1 MWFNHPSFISAKKYI
16 ISEFRNIEKRKKT
29 SDMKDARAALFGR
42 EALPKLLFVCGGD
55 PKYCA
60 RRGEIENYLSKHAKH
75 LLTFRAEY
83 AWETISNTQP
93 EVNALKLEE
102 WLADLSDAVI
112 IIVESFGT
120 VAELG
125 AFSLSE
131 SLRSKLLPILDRRY
145 KDDESFINTGPVRW
159 VDQDSIYKPTI
170 YADFDTILTV
180 IPEILSRIDSNR
192 PKFYNSRNDTE
203 KTIGN
208 FLFTKKEM
216 LFVIILIITSIGPID
231 DENIIDICK
240 KSFGIN
246 KKSDIDDIKL
256 LISLCVA
263 LEIVS
268 HANLSGKI
276 CYTCFN
282 YTKLYNTSTT
292 NHLLNTSQK
301 LRGICVSK
309 LIYIERYKKEIKRL
323 NKNAS

>member
-1 MWFNHPSFISAKKYI
+1 MWFKHPRFLSAKTYL
-16 ISEFRNIEKRKKT
+16 ISEFKDIDKRKKS
-29 SDMKDARAALFGR
+29 SDMKEARGALFGR
-42 EALPKLLFVCGGD
+42 GPLPKLLFICGGD
-55 PKYCA
+55 PKYCN
-60 RRGEIENYLSKHAKH
+60 RRGEIEHYLSKHAKH

-93 EVNALKLEE
+93 GYNALKLEE

-125 AFSLSE
+125 AFSLSAP
-131 SLRSKLLPILDRRY
+131 LRNKLLPILDRRF

-170 YADFDTILTV
+170 YADFETILTV

-192 PKFYNSRNDTE
+192 PKFYNSRTEE
-203 KTIGN
+203 KTLGK

-216 LFVIILIITSIGPID
+216 LFVIILIITSIGPVD
-231 DENIIDICK
+231 DDNIIDICK
-240 KSFGIN
+240 SSFGTN
-246 KKSDIDDIKL
+246 KKSEIEEIKL

-268 HANLSGKI
+268 HVDISGQI
-276 CYTCFN
+276 CYTCQS
-282 YTKLYNTSTT
+282 YTKLYNTPTT
-292 NHLLNTSQK
+292 KHLLNTSQK
-301 LRGICVSK
+301 LRGVCVSK
-309 LIYIERYKKEIKRL
+309 LIYIEDYVNEMKRL
-323 NKNAS
+323 RYYAS

>member
-1 MWFNHPSFISAKKYI
+1 MWFKHPNFISAKQYL
-16 ISEFRNIEKRKKT
+16 ISQFKGIERSKKS
-29 SDMKDARAALFGR
+29 SDMKEARSALFGR
-42 EALPKLLFVCGGD
+42 SALPKLLFICGGD
-55 PKYCA
+55 PRYCK

-83 AWETISNTQP
+83 AWETISNTQSS
-93 EVNALKLEE
+93 VNALELEE

-131 SLRSKLLPILDRRY
+131 PLRTKLLPILDRQY
-145 KDDESFINTGPVRW
+145 ANDESFVNTGPVRW
-159 VDQDSIYKPTI
+159 VDRDSVYRPTI
-170 YADFDTILTV
+170 YADFDTILTAV
-180 IPEILSRIDSNR
+180 PEVLARIDSDR
-192 PKFYNSRNDTE
+192 PKFYYSREGD
-203 KTIGN
+203 KTLGN

-216 LFVIILIITSIGPID
+216 LFVIILIITSIGPVN

-240 KSFGIN
+240 KSFGIS
-246 KKSDIDDIKL
+246 KKSDVSEIRL

-263 LEIVS
+263 LEIVEPITI
-268 HANLSGKI
+268 SGYI
-276 CYTCFN
+276 CYTCHD

-301 LRGICVSK
+301 LRGACVSK
-309 LIYIERYKKEIKRL
+309 LIYIEEYVSEIKRL
-323 NKNAS
+323 RANAS

>member
-1 MWFNHPSFISAKKYI
+1 MWFKHPSFISAKKYL
-16 ISEFRNIEKRKKT
+16 ISEFKNIERRKKS
-29 SDMKDARAALFGR
+29 SDMKEARVALFGR
-42 EALPKLLFVCGGD
+42 GPLPKLLFVCGGD
-55 PKYCA
+55 PKYCN
-60 RRGEIENYLSKHAKH
+60 RRSEIESYLSKHVKH

-93 EVNALKLEE
+93 GANALKLEE

-131 SLRSKLLPILDRRY
+131 SLRSKLLPILDRRF

-159 VDQDSIYKPTI
+159 VNQDSIYKPTI
-170 YADFDTILTV
+170 YADFETILTV
-180 IPEILSRIDSNR
+180 IPEILSRIDSDR
-192 PKFYNSRNDTE
+192 PKFYNSRE
-203 KTIGN
+203 EGKTLGS

-216 LFVIILIITSIGPID
+216 LFVIILIITSIGPVD

-240 KSFGIN
+240 KSFGTS
-246 KKSDIDDIKL
+246 KKTDVEEIEL

-268 HANLSGKI
+268 HINISGKT
-276 CYTCFN
+276 CYTCHN

-301 LRGICVSK
+301 LRGACVSK
-309 LIYIERYKKEIKRL
+309 LIYIEGYTEEIRRL
-323 NKNAS
+323 KNNAS